1 MRKLGRWRGVV
12 LAVVLLAAV
21 VFVPPLVS
29 RTRDAASGGTT
40 TAATIVLNEED
51 LDAFDKFF
59 PGQPDAVELAELQS
73 LWGWD
78 RGGPYGWENQDRATE
93 EVTVVD
99 GRRRSYAVDDPQ
111 VTVWL
116 FGGSTVFGIGQR
128 EDHTIASVLVRLAEE
143 RGVRIAVENFG
154 VSGYVN
160 WQETQQFHDALRIG
174 GRPDLAV
181 FFDGANET
189 TLAVDRERFGLFD
202 ESVVHHLTMEE
213 SEREALAA
221 AAAARGHESSGEV
234 EVIGRLGA
242 GQYRRG
248 VQWAREL
255 SDEYEV
261 PVVHFWQPQLY
272 TMPVDAPLIRA
283 ALEQW
288 QISEDS
294 QRHMDRVVDRI
305 ADASGVDPIDLTDV
319 LDDASGPTFY
329 DTTHTNEL
337 GARLTAEAMFEHLWP
352 EIRRRA

>member
-1 MRKLGRWRGVV
+1 MG
-12 LAVVLLAAV
+12 AALLIAL
-21 VFVPPLVS
+21 VFVPPLLS
-29 RTRDAASGGTT
+29 RAGDDDAAGGTT
-40 TAATIVLNEED
+40 TVATIVLNEED
-51 LDAFDKFF
+51 LDAFDKYF

-93 EVTVVD
+93 EITVVD
-99 GRRRSYAVDDPQ
+99 GRRRTYEVDDPQ

-160 WQETQQFHDALRIG
+160 WQETQQFHDALRFG
-174 GRPDLAV
+174 ARPDLAV

-202 ESVVHHLTMEE
+202 DSVVHHLTMEDGQ
-213 SEREALAA
+213 REDLAA
-221 AAAARGHESSGEV
+221 AAEASGYESSGDV
-234 EVIGRLGA
+234 EAIGRLGA

-248 VQWAREL
+248 VRWAREL
-255 SDEYEV
+255 SDEYDV

-272 TMPVDAPLIRA
+272 TMPVDAPLIRD

-294 QRHMDRVVDRI
+294 HRHMDRVVDRI
-305 ADASGVDPIDLTDV
+305 AEASGVDPIDLTDV

-352 EIRRRA
+352 EIQRQG